1 MCVALSA
8 QMCGLELIR
17 LGLSLRGDGKITSA
31 IRPDVFAI
39 RAEGGVWGVGWV
51 YPGKRGVLE

>member
-39 RAEGGVWGVGWV
+39 RAGCVWGVGWV
-51 YPGKRGVLE
+51 YPGKRGS